1 MLLPIDLGGMMVM
14 VVVVADINIFG
25 EDGDDDVVMKVLLL
39 LQLISQVEV
48 SVLHIDQTSAQC
60 EDMLLH
66 CVSSPAAR
74 DPRERD
80 RAPDQITAEILSFSP
95 QSSPT

>member
-25 EDGDDDVVMKVLLL
+25 KDGDDDVVMKVLLL

-48 SVLHIDQTSAQC
+48 SVLHIDQ
-60 EDMLLH
+60 D
-66 CVSSPAAR
+66 SSV
-74 DPRERD
+74 
-80 RAPDQITAEILSFSP
+80 
-95 QSSPT
+95 

>member
-1 MLLPIDLGGMMVM
+1 MLLPIDLGGMMAM
-14 VVVVADINIFG
+14 IVADIYISG
-25 EDGDDDVVMKVLLL
+25 KDRDDDVVMKVLLL
-39 LQLISQVEV
+39 LQLISRVEV

-80 RAPDQITAEILSFSP
+80 TK
-95 QSSPT
+95 